1 MFSTPTSWPT
11 PSAASGDKGLGG
23 GSPVFP
29 SPTKLQNNGLDGEE
43 LGTEMAAA
51 NLMKLSKQRG
61 VSFSGKRAEVVT
73 FKYMLENKLCTA
85 FGDVAE
91 RLLGMNGANGYT
103 GEEWGNLKEWQ
114 RAYIKGMDLGMRD
127 YLLTSITQD
136 EPTGQTLIHE
146 IISADR
152 MGQLGSSVGDL
163 MRYIMSAPMNMTHSE
178 AKVELLEIN
187 NMKINLND
195 SPEEMRMMC
204 ADVRTKW
211 LAIPEKY
218 RGPEE
223 GLNDA
228 LIGLVPGVCEKYKET
243 LKIQLDTRREMNDT
257 MPTYEQLTRTVIAGI
272 VRFRYDHD
280 NTDQRMTLI
289 AGDGGENNKCYNC
302 GGKHK
307 SWDCPKK
314 CTVCATNYCGAP
326 TGEPDMCPCAKK
338 EMPPNSEVKN
348 FLGKAIPDKL
358 YAKLEA
364 IHAKLHSGGGATDAT
379 LVTTATTDV
388 WGGLVGNTNDLSLM
402 VLPGNNNYIKCMQC
416 EENGDPEGV
425 TIQDYLK
432 CGGAWSQC
440 EHKCMCKTVS
450 QYGLSECESCNNK
463 FCEVH
468 VNSNKHNCEAMKLQA
483 ENNFVAGCTD
493 NSAFDDNNDY
503 MADKPLPK
511 KPVSSLFNMTQEQF
525 DETYDSLPKRI
536 GDNATEQIH
545 DMLMESGPPLLVG
558 DDYLGAAFDSTV
570 CLVGTGEAIKGV
582 PTTLVALD
590 SCSHHHLTPSRM
602 LCEVLGKIEKPSV
615 MRLGGVNADNP
626 AEVKGAVHN
635 AKIYLPTENGGVA
648 QAVLDEL
655 LYVPNAPCTILG
667 QTKMWNDNGWR
678 VRAEDTMRVELP
690 GGERLRMWKQQ
701 KLPMVQIYASG
712 RDNENANYSSLITTG
727 DKKKAALLWHSRLVL
742 DTRSLKALPEVSVGM
757 QVKEFS
763 DEVVKV
769 IEVCNVRKL
778 GGMVRKPY
786 SDTPGAHRSAE
797 VGGRVMLDVWGSY
810 NTPAAGTK
818 CKFIIGACD
827 EFSGYGMAELYQQ
840 HTTEDIISFLEEK
853 QLEYKA
859 AGHSNGIVILRHD
872 NAPEMVNEAWKN
884 GLARLEMVDEHTID
898 YEKEGNGKAERS
910 WGMMQPRARSMLV
923 RCGGSAAL
931 FLHAMIYARQVCN
944 ELAQRGSKQSR
955 THLFHGKPGDVSR
968 YRVFGAIGWC
978 RLDHVVRGDK
988 GQPTSMKCIM
998 IGIEKI
1004 GWKVIV
1010 GEGATS
1016 RIKVVTQA
1024 EFYEEN
1030 LITKGV
1036 VSDKVK
1042 LDATTQTDNGNVYLP
1057 VATGNPLP
1065 MPNQAIA
1072 APAAAPT
1079 VAQARPRRPGHDR
1092 LYTTFTILAE
1102 ADMLKIMETRHP
1114 NDPAHKGMVQ
1124 NLSTNAWEKDEG
1136 AMYTLVTAKARGQA
1150 RGEVITLQGPQGE
1163 YTRICPKNTTEAAKT
1178 PEAAT
1183 WHALDVAHINDLE
1196 SNETVIECH
1205 RSEAEGK
1212 TIHRTKIA
1220 YRIKVNPDDGTW
1232 DKDKVRGCVDT
1243 SQTWDSNEP
1252 VYADTINHQEM
1263 CLIIATAAKHGYKI
1277 LKIDIKDAHPNTDL
1291 PNVHYATMFKGHAR
1305 YQDDG
1310 TESIYKVKKG
1320 LPGLPPAARAF
1331 SYKLTEKLNNVGL
1344 HKCASSRAMYR
1355 MPGPNAHEGTC
1366 VIGGTLV
1373 DDCLFTGPTELLEQM
1388 RLAISKEFGGEITFG
1403 YEPADFG
1410 GYQLRRNLDTK
1421 SITVAVPEKVF
1432 QFATLMGVKH
1442 NPLQIKKMGPPA
1454 ISKEEIDEIDF
1465 DRTNVK
1471 LDEAQKLCQK
1481 ATGLLTWIS
1490 QTRLDIVYHARKC
1503 SRVMS
1508 APKATAVLKMLKAI
1522 AQALIES
1529 PHMGKT
1535 FSYAPGTTE
1544 LEVVKYK
1551 QDRIFNPEKEHPANF
1566 EMVHDATFAVETNK
1580 SVGSAAY
1587 MYMGAALAVDII
1599 NIPGTPLSS
1608 TEAEK
1613 YMESV
1618 AMARGLGYSNLMTEI
1633 GMPQPKPI
1641 RMWGDN
1647 RISVEL
1653 AHDARS
1659 GKNSTHFARRIN
1671 YTQEMCK
1678 GDKDSP
1684 PEYLP
1689 AHIPTEKNTV
1699 DYLGK
1704 LVNVT
1709 KYRMSVAYNMGT
1721 AMEVPPTEDNKKRAM
1736 AAYQAANAS
1745 D

>member
-1 MFSTPTSWPT
+1 
-11 PSAASGDKGLGG
+11 
-23 GSPVFP
+23 
-29 SPTKLQNNGLDGEE
+29 
-43 LGTEMAAA
+43 
-51 NLMKLSKQRG
+51 
-61 VSFSGKRAEVVT
+61 
-73 FKYMLENKLCTA
+73 
-85 FGDVAE
+85 
-91 RLLGMNGANGYT
+91 
-103 GEEWGNLKEWQ
+103 
-114 RAYIKGMDLGMRD
+114 
-127 YLLTSITQD
+127 
-136 EPTGQTLIHE
+136 
-146 IISADR
+146 
-152 MGQLGSSVGDL
+152 
-163 MRYIMSAPMNMTHSE
+163 
-178 AKVELLEIN
+178 
-187 NMKINLND
+187 
-195 SPEEMRMMC
+195 
-204 ADVRTKW
+204 
-211 LAIPEKY
+211 
-218 RGPEE
+218 
-223 GLNDA
+223 
-228 LIGLVPGVCEKYKET
+228 
-243 LKIQLDTRREMNDT
+243 
-257 MPTYEQLTRTVIAGI
+257 
-272 VRFRYDHD
+272 
-280 NTDQRMTLI
+280 
-289 AGDGGENNKCYNC
+289 
-302 GGKHK
+302 
-307 SWDCPKK
+307 
-314 CTVCATNYCGAP
+314 
-326 TGEPDMCPCAKK
+326 
-338 EMPPNSEVKN
+338 
-348 FLGKAIPDKL
+348 
-358 YAKLEA
+358 
-364 IHAKLHSGGGATDAT
+364 
-379 LVTTATTDV
+379 
-388 WGGLVGNTNDLSLM
+388 
-402 VLPGNNNYIKCMQC
+402 
-416 EENGDPEGV
+416 
-425 TIQDYLK
+425 
-432 CGGAWSQC
+432 
-440 EHKCMCKTVS
+440 
-450 QYGLSECESCNNK
+450 
-463 FCEVH
+463 
-468 VNSNKHNCEAMKLQA
+468 
-483 ENNFVAGCTD
+483 
-493 NSAFDDNNDY
+493 
-503 MADKPLPK
+503 
-511 KPVSSLFNMTQEQF
+511 
-525 DETYDSLPKRI
+525 
-536 GDNATEQIH
+536 
-545 DMLMESGPPLLVG
+545 
-558 DDYLGAAFDSTV
+558 
-570 CLVGTGEAIKGV
+570 
-582 PTTLVALD
+582 
-590 SCSHHHLTPSRM
+590 
-602 LCEVLGKIEKPSV
+602 
-615 MRLGGVNADNP
+615 
-626 AEVKGAVHN
+626 
-635 AKIYLPTENGGVA
+635 
-648 QAVLDEL
+648 
-655 LYVPNAPCTILG
+655 
-667 QTKMWNDNGWR
+667 
-678 VRAEDTMRVELP
+678 
-690 GGERLRMWKQQ
+690 
-701 KLPMVQIYASG
+701 
-712 RDNENANYSSLITTG
+712 
-727 DKKKAALLWHSRLVL
+727 
-742 DTRSLKALPEVSVGM
+742 
-757 QVKEFS
+757 
-763 DEVVKV
+763 
-769 IEVCNVRKL
+769 
-778 GGMVRKPY
+778 
-786 SDTPGAHRSAE
+786 
-797 VGGRVMLDVWGSY
+797 
-810 NTPAAGTK
+810 
-818 CKFIIGACD
+818 
-827 EFSGYGMAELYQQ
+827 
-840 HTTEDIISFLEEK
+840 
-853 QLEYKA
+853 
-859 AGHSNGIVILRHD
+859 
-872 NAPEMVNEAWKN
+872 
-884 GLARLEMVDEHTID
+884 
-898 YEKEGNGKAERS
+898 
-910 WGMMQPRARSMLV
+910 
-923 RCGGSAAL
+923 
-931 FLHAMIYARQVCN
+931 
-944 ELAQRGSKQSR
+944 
-955 THLFHGKPGDVSR
+955 
-968 YRVFGAIGWC
+968 
-978 RLDHVVRGDK
+978 
-988 GQPTSMKCIM
+988 
-998 IGIEKI
+998 
-1004 GWKVIV
+1004 
-1010 GEGATS
+1010 
-1016 RIKVVTQA
+1016 
-1024 EFYEEN
+1024 
-1030 LITKGV
+1030 
-1036 VSDKVK
+1036 
-1042 LDATTQTDNGNVYLP
+1042 
-1057 VATGNPLP
+1057 
-1065 MPNQAIA
+1065 
-1072 APAAAPT
+1072 
-1079 VAQARPRRPGHDR
+1079 
-1092 LYTTFTILAE
+1092 
-1102 ADMLKIMETRHP
+1102 MLKIMETRHP